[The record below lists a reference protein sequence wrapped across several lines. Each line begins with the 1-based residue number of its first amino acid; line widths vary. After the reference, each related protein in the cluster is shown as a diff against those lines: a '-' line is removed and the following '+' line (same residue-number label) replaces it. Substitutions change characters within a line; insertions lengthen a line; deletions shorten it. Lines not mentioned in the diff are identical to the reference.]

1 MPNTNNELL
10 PLLPQV
16 NTSTPSF
23 FHRSLQ
29 ALKKTSIFTAGLFS
43 GYMYWPTS
51 FQAAKFGGESL
62 QYIAAL
68 GGSITNSIF
77 NIESFLHLAEAPN
90 FRKMP
95 VKYLTAAL
103 VSFFCVLPI
112 FLMNIKDEKGQYID
126 NTAITFQGLIASLNI
141 LVNIVGTLE
150 LIDSISGLYT
160 NKTKRK
166 KNEVMGKIDTVLLS
180 FSYLNPE
187 EQTKINFLRLIE
199 NNFQPLSLKQ
209 QISHFSLKA
218 SLGVI
223 SIPLILAYT
232 LISYFDMKEFAER
245 ELQAAPPEG
254 ILFGILAAIGNTIPS
269 IGFLIKGLNSSCAK
283 LISLERPSPLFWVFI
298 LPVSFS
304 GFTTHQAMED
314 SLKTLNY
321 SGNFA
326 EALKWI
332 SNSTAAFLYNLP
344 QIASLADRLSRKK
357 NSIPNA
363 FYLFQSSLYEYI
375 QPMDTNQF
383 ESFIEAA
390 PSNITQ
396 RASNFFQLRSNT
408 IQDPSIRDIESQQ
421 ITESSFSL

>member
-16 NTSTPSF
+16 NTNAPSF

-51 FQAAKFGGESL
+51 FQAAEFGCESL

-68 GGSITNSIF
+68 CGSITNGIF

-90 FRKMP
+90 FRKIP
-95 VKYLTAAL
+95 VKYLTAVL

-112 FLMNIKDEKGQYID
+112 FLMNIKDEKGQYKD
-126 NTAITFQGLIASLNI
+126 NTAITFQGLLASLNI
-141 LVNIVGTLE
+141 LVNIVGALE
-150 LIDSISGLYT
+150 LFGSISSLCA
-160 NKTKRK
+160 NKIEQK
-166 KNEVMGKIDTVLLS
+166 KSEVMGKIDNVLLS
-180 FSYLNPE
+180 FSYLNLE
-187 EQTKINFLRLIE
+187 EQTEINFLRLIE
-199 NNFQPLSLKQ
+199 NNFQQLSRKQ
-209 QISHFSLKA
+209 QITRFSMKA
-218 SLGVI
+218 GLGVI

-245 ELQAAPPEG
+245 EWKAAPPEA
-254 ILFGILAAIGNTIPS
+254 ILLGILAAIGNTIPS
-269 IGFLIKGLNSSCAK
+269 VGFLIKGLNSSCAK
-283 LISLERPSPLFWVFI
+283 LISLEKPSPLFWVFI
-298 LPVSFS
+298 IPVSFS
-304 GFTTHQAMED
+304 GFTTHQAMTD
-314 SLKTLNY
+314 SLKKLNY
-321 SGNFA
+321 SGKFA

-344 QIASLADRLSRKK
+344 QIAASADRFSRKK
-357 NSIPNA
+357 NSIPND
-363 FYLFQSSLYEYI
+363 FYLFKTSLYEDI

-383 ESFIEAA
+383 EAFIEA

-396 RASNFFQLRSNT
+396 RASNFFQLRSST
-408 IQDPSIRDIESQQ
+408 IQAASIRSIESQQ
-421 ITESSFSL
+421 IAEFSFSL